1 MAKKTKKRG
10 NGEGSII
17 QRKDGRWMGSITI
30 GRNTN
35 GKLIRKCI
43 YGKTRKEVQD
53 RMVQVASELAKGS
66 FFEPSKMLLKDW
78 LINWLKNYKSIKLKP
93 KTYDGYET
101 IINSGIIPFIGDKQL
116 KELQASDIQKFYN
129 DRYNDGKGL
138 ATSTIRKTHVILK
151 SALKQAVTN
160 DLIHKNPADY
170 VELPSMQKREIRA
183 FTKAEQ
189 KKFEHYSKEYRL
201 YEAFIINLDTGM
213 RLCEILALTWDDVD
227 LDINEIHIKK
237 NLVSVKDRSKSNKK
251 NKLLV
256 QNSSKTKNST
266 RSIPLTKRCVL
277 LLKELKIRQQKL
289 SEIVF
294 CSKVGTHVSPRNY
307 ERTFQKICKKAGI
320 DNCNTHTM
328 RHSFATRLFEAG
340 VPAKTISQLL
350 GHSSVSFT
358 LDTYTHV
365 LPDTKNEA
373 IKVLESISL

>member
-43 YGKTRKEVQD
+43 YGKTRKDVQD
-53 RMVQVASELAKGS
+53 KMVQVASELAKGS

-78 LINWLKNYKSIKLKP
+78 LIYWLKNYKSIKLKP

-189 KKFEHYSKEYRL
+189 KKFEYHSKEYRL

-227 LDINEIHIKK
+227 LDKNEIHIKK

>member
-1 MAKKTKKRG
+1 M
-10 NGEGSII
+10 
-17 QRKDGRWMGSITI
+17 
-30 GRNTN
+30 
-35 GKLIRKCI
+35 
-43 YGKTRKEVQD
+43 
-53 RMVQVASELAKGS
+53 
-66 FFEPSKMLLKDW
+66 
-78 LINWLKNYKSIKLKP
+78 
-93 KTYDGYET
+93 
-101 IINSGIIPFIGDKQL
+101 
-116 KELQASDIQKFYN
+116 
-129 DRYNDGKGL
+129 
-138 ATSTIRKTHVILK
+138 
-151 SALKQAVTN
+151 
-160 DLIHKNPADY
+160 
-170 VELPSMQKREIRA
+170 
-183 FTKAEQ
+183 
-189 KKFEHYSKEYRL
+189 
-201 YEAFIINLDTGM
+201 
-213 RLCEILALTWDDVD
+213 
-227 LDINEIHIKK
+227 
-237 NLVSVKDRSKSNKK
+237 
-251 NKLLV
+251 
-256 QNSSKTKNST
+256 QNSRKTKNST